1 MALRHCNGTTESLR
15 HEQKILKRNL
25 RICVHCL
32 YTLYGIALSPGHDAF
47 LLVAKIAENS
57 SKLSD
62 FEEKGTF
69 KLGDYGSPSSGCKG
83 TS

>member
-1 MALRHCNGTTESLR
+1 MYGTELSL
-15 HEQKILKRNL
+15 
-25 RICVHCL
+25 
-32 YTLYGIALSPGHDAF
+32 GHDAF
-47 LLVAKIAENS
+47 LVVAKIAENS

-69 KLGDYGSPSSGCKG
+69 KLGDDGSPSSGCKG

>member
-1 MALRHCNGTTESLR
+1 MALQNVWDMNK
-15 HEQKILKRNL
+15 KILKWNL
-25 RICVHCL
+25 RICVHCS

-47 LLVAKIAENS
+47 LLVVKIVENS

-69 KLGDYGSPSSGCKG
+69 KLGDDGSPSSGCKG

>member
-1 MALRHCNGTTESLR
+1 MAFHHCNGTTESLR
-15 HEQKILKRNL
+15 HAQKILKRNL

-32 YTLYGIALSPGHDAF
+32 YTLYGIVLSPGYDAF
-47 LLVAKIAENS
+47 LLVAKIAENLS
-57 SKLSD
+57 ILSD

-69 KLGDYGSPSSGCKG
+69 KLGDEGSPSSGCKG

>member
-1 MALRHCNGTTESLR
+1 M
-15 HEQKILKRNL
+15 QRNL

-32 YTLYGIALSPGHDAF
+32 YTLYGIALSPGHFAF
-47 LLVAKIAENS
+47 LLVAEIAENS

-69 KLGDYGSPSSGCKG
+69 KLGDQGIPSSGCKG
-83 TS
+83 TSQNLSSTEADLTCLMSTFQQ

>member
-1 MALRHCNGTTESLR
+1 MLRGIMPLQWLR
-15 HEQKILKRNL
+15 QEQKILKRNL

>member
-1 MALRHCNGTTESLR
+1 M
-15 HEQKILKRNL
+15 KRNL
-25 RICVHCL
+25 RICVRCL
-32 YTLYGIALSPGHDAF
+32 YTFYRMALSQGHDAF
-47 LLVAKIAENS
+47 LLVAKITENL

-69 KLGDYGSPSSGCKG
+69 KLGDDGSPSSGCKG

>member
-1 MALRHCNGTTESLR
+1 M
-15 HEQKILKRNL
+15 
-25 RICVHCL
+25 
-32 YTLYGIALSPGHDAF
+32 YGIALSPGHDAF

-69 KLGDYGSPSSGCKG
+69 KLGDDGRDLTFQILLHNRQNKVYALGTVSSRD
-83 TS
+83 

>member
-1 MALRHCNGTTESLR
+1 M
-15 HEQKILKRNL
+15 LKRNL
-25 RICVHCL
+25 RIFVRCL
-32 YTLYGIALSPGHDAF
+32 YTLYGTELSLGHDAF

-69 KLGDYGSPSSGCKG
+69 KSGDDGSPSTGCKG